1 MIKRFFRWP
10 PRSTGRRK
18 RYPMFDSREIFGDLK
33 AAPYFS
39 FYHFPDT
46 IDAQIFCNSII
57 EEILAVEERK
67 RKRRAFD
74 RDKFNKATVAMLC
87 RLLGV
92 NDVDN
97 RRWVFRSLREETFT
111 SSSIKGET
119 FIKVISVL
127 DALNYVQVVKGGNH
141 RNPFIKRVNRNTM
154 PVLPQDLV
162 LRINLSAKPALLEST
177 SYTIAATS
185 RKDLT

>member
-1 MIKRFFRWP
+1 
-10 PRSTGRRK
+10 
-18 RYPMFDSREIFGDLK
+18 MFDSREIFEDLK

-74 RDKFNKATVAMLC
+74 QDKFNKATVAMLC

-119 FIKVISVL
+119 FRKLIAGL
-127 DALNYVQVVKGGNH
+127 DALGYVQVVKGGNH
-141 RNPFIKRVNRNTM
+141 RNPFIKRGNRNTM
-154 PVLPQDLV
+154 PVFSQGLV
-162 LRINLSAKPALLEST
+162 LQDKLIGQASSFGVHVVDYRCHFKKRPNLSQVTLKASSQRIKNIT
-177 SYTIAATS
+177 
-185 RKDLT
+185 